1 MPGLLSPLV
10 TQTTLTLTNTMNAQL
25 DRLVDD
31 LTDQAFHLINAA
43 TEAGD
48 IANAKALFEEWDEW
62 ITATNDDVIEVQAL
76 PIITN

>member
-1 MPGLLSPLV
+1 MSHYL

-31 LTDQAFHLINAA
+31 LTDQAVELIKAA
-43 TEAGD
+43 HEAGD
-48 IANAKALFEEWDEW
+48 VENAKALFQEWDEW
-62 ITATNDDVIEVQAL
+62 ITATKDDVLEVQSL